1 MRIRDISRLAW
12 DQVRRRKVV
21 TGLCM
26 AGISIGCAAIIVAL
40 SLGESAQV
48 YSEKMLNSYLKMDE
62 ITVTP
67 NSGIPSQGGGDGG
80 GEFEDNSRPDP
91 GRLTRQKLEIIQG
104 LDHVISAAPYRELG
118 NMQLYTVDNKMA
130 DVQVIATD
138 LSLLAKFDKT
148 FYQGGGSDVPNTVV
162 LTYGATLGL
171 IDAETRQK
179 IFQELSSD
187 PNNIQLMQQY
197 ESLSI
202 LPTELYQQQIQLQI
216 QDYTQVDG
224 QTYSSSPLRVSGI
237 LNKTAGMEDWMVAYD
252 KVMYVSLESA
262 ERLIEELNLTN
273 AAGGQSD
280 AFNSVIVKVDSKEN
294 ILQLEQLIQKLN
306 LSTST
311 NLYQQESLAQE
322 FAIVKKVALGVGVF
336 VLIIASISII
346 VAMTM
351 STHQRRRQIGI
362 MKVLGANMG
371 QIRNMFITEAALLGL
386 LGGLLGVL
394 ISYLI
399 VYGINSLLGT
409 QGGANPSDA
418 EIVFIPLMTM
428 PIGISF
434 AVMTGIISGIYP
446 AISASRTDALTAI
459 KRD

>member
-1 MRIRDISRLAW
+1 MRISDISRLAW

-40 SLGESAQV
+40 SLGESAQS
-48 YSEKMLNSYLKMDE
+48 YSEKMLNDYLKMDE

-67 NSGIPSQGGGDGG
+67 NNGVPSQGEGSSGGS
-80 GEFEDNSRPDP
+80 EENNHLDP

-104 LDHVISAAPYRELG
+104 MKHVTSAAPFRELG
-118 NMQLYTVDNKMA
+118 TMKMYTVDNRMA
-130 DVQVIATD
+130 EVQVRATD
-138 LSLLAKFDKT
+138 LSLLAKFDNT
-148 FYQGGGSDVPNTVV
+148 FMQGAGSDVPNMAV
-162 LTYGATLGL
+162 LSYGATLGL
-171 IDAETRQK
+171 IDTETRQK
-179 IFQELSSD
+179 ILDGLSSD
-187 PNNIQLMQQY
+187 PNNIQLREQY

-202 LPTELYQQQIQLQI
+202 LPTEMYQQQIQLQT
-216 QDYTQVDG
+216 QDTSSMDG
-224 QTYSSSPLRVSGI
+224 QTYTSSPLRVNGI
-237 LNKTAGMEDWMVAYD
+237 LNKAAGMEEWMVAYD
-252 KVMYVSLESA
+252 KVIYVSLESA
-262 ERLIEELNLTN
+262 ERLSEELNLTN

-280 AFNSVIVKVDSKEN
+280 GYQSVIVKVDSTDH
-294 ILQLEQLIQKLN
+294 IVQVEQLIQKLS

-322 FAIVKKVALGVGVF
+322 FAIVKKAALGVGVF
-336 VLIIASISII
+336 ILIIASISII

-362 MKVLGANMG
+362 MKVLGANMR

-386 LGGLLGVL
+386 MGGILGVL

-399 VYGINSLLGT
+399 VYGINLLLGT
-409 QGGANPSDA
+409 QAGTDPSEG
-418 EIVFIPLMTM
+418 EIVFIPIMTL
-428 PIGISF
+428 PLGITF
-434 AVMTGIISGIYP
+434 AVMTGVLSGIYP